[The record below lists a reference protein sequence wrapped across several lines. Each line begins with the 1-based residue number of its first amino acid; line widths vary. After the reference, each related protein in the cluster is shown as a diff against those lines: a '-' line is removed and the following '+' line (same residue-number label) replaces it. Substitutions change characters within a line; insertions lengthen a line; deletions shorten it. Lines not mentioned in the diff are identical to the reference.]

1 MKKNNI
7 TKFPFC
13 YGCGV
18 CEITCPHKI
27 ISMRLNADGFYAPV
41 IDEPE
46 KCTECG
52 LCLSVCAHNSADLP
66 AREREEI
73 KSFAA
78 WSKDHLTRLKCSSG
92 GVGMEI
98 ARAALS
104 QGFKPVLCRFDV
116 RENRAEH
123 YLAENEDALLASAGS
138 KYIPSFTV
146 PGFSKL
152 NRREKFLVSGTPC
165 QIDSLRRWARKMR
178 CEDNFVFLDF
188 FCHGAPSMNLWKKYS
203 AMQKKHVGE
212 LEEVSWRNK
221 ATGWHDSWAMGFR
234 GGKPGERIVWNESYC
249 MFLREKKTF
258 SYSRLTRGDVFYK
271 FFLGDVCFGRACY
284 ETCKYK
290 KGTSSAD
297 IRIGDLWGRKYAKD
311 EDGVSVVLS
320 FTERGDAML
329 RSLAGTVEFHEE
341 DFETATEG
349 QMPRNARKPKHY
361 PLVMRWL
368 RSGMSM
374 ETVNRRLDFARRL
387 ISIPYFPRRIAGK
400 ILRALGLRKGGNAR

>member
-1 MKKNNI
+1 
-7 TKFPFC
+7 
-13 YGCGV
+13 
-18 CEITCPHKI
+18 
-27 ISMRLNADGFYAPV
+27 
-41 IDEPE
+41 
-46 KCTECG
+46 
-52 LCLSVCAHNSADLP
+52 
-66 AREREEI
+66 
-73 KSFAA
+73 
-78 WSKDHLTRLKCSSG
+78 
-92 GVGMEI
+92 MEI
-98 ARAALS
+98 ARTALS

-249 MFLREKKTF
+249 LFLREKKTF